1 MIVSWDVPAPPVT
14 VAGVNDQL
22 ACVAVNPP
30 SDSETAPAK
39 PFSGDTETVYDTAPP
54 AVVDA
59 DDGDTLIPKSEGGT
73 TSVAL
78 VVCVTDPLVPVIV
91 SG

>member
-1 MIVSWDVPAPPVT
+1 MNV
-14 VAGVNDQL
+14 QL
-22 ACVAVNPP
+22 ACAAVNPP
-30 SDSETAPAK
+30 SESETAPAK
-39 PFSGDTETVYDTAPP
+39 PFSDDTETVYDTAPP

-59 DDGDTLIPKSEGGT
+59 DDGDTFTPKSGGDDT

-78 VVCVTDPLVPVIV
+78 AVCVSEPLVPVIV